1 VVTGGRQPN
10 ELDQFRWIN
19 ILFGNQKTS
28 FSGTLHA
35 INVDKC
41 ANSLSVTSVPF
52 LIGVF
57 AMSAMTERIAN
68 SVCDCKPCPERASRV
83 AELDAESRSGLDC

>member
-19 ILFGNQKTS
+19 ILFGNLKTS

-41 ANSLSVTSVPF
+41 ANFLSATSVPF

-57 AMSAMTERIAN
+57 AMSAMTEQIAN
-68 SVCDCKPCPERASRV
+68 AVCDCKPCPERASRV
-83 AELDAESRSGLDC
+83 AELYAESRCGLDC